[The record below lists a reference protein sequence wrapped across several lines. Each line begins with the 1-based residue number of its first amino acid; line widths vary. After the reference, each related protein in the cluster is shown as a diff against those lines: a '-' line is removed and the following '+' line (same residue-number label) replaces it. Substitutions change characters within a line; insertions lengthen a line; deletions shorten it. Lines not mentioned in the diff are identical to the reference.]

1 MGSLGDLLRALRED
15 TGLTQEELA
24 ERSGLSTRTVGD
36 IERGVRK
43 RLYPVTANRLAGAL
57 GLAGRDL
64 DEFTEQAGG
73 RAPGAPRELDA
84 AFRRRF
90 VAWHLGRVTD
100 LTAHVGSEELW
111 YAVLDADEANLSVAL
126 RWAEESCDTESLLA
140 LATGLWQYWLARG
153 ALRTGREWLE
163 RGLAAEPA
171 ACASTRARALWGL
184 AWLAH
189 QQGDDEAAT
198 AAAEELDRLADS
210 TGDAMARRNAATVS
224 GIVALAADRTDD
236 ALPDLERALGLAR
249 ELDHAWLLATSLLNV
264 GIAAI
269 AAGDI
274 DRATMLVGE
283 ALEDYDALGDSR
295 FRARCLGYL
304 GLAALVRGD
313 AVRGRALFLQSMSG
327 FEALGEPSGTAE
339 ALTGLATAA
348 AMLGAGVRAAELA
361 GAAERLREPF
371 GLRALPVERR
381 IADTWLEDA
390 RRQVPPERWSDAWTR
405 GRALCLSDAIGLA
418 REPDAQGTSTRSAP
432 GTTSTVSGSGPIRSP
447 SA

>member
-24 ERSGLSTRTVGD
+24 ERAGLSARTVSD
-36 IERGVRK
+36 IERGLRK
-43 RLYPVTANRLAGAL
+43 RLYPVTAQKLATAL
-57 GLAGRDL
+57 GLVGRQL
-64 DEFTEQAGG
+64 DEFSQQAGA
-73 RAPGAPRELDA
+73 RVPGAARELDA

-100 LTAHVGSEELW
+100 LAAQVGSEENW
-111 YAVLDADEANLSVAL
+111 YAVLDADQANLSVAL
-126 RWAEESCDTESLLA
+126 RWAEEAGDTESLLV

-153 ALRTGREWLE
+153 ELRTGRGWLE
-163 RGLAAEPA
+163 RGLAAEPTA
-171 ACASTRARALWGL
+171 SASTRARALWGL

-198 AAAEELDRLADS
+198 AAARELDRLADS
-210 TGDAMARRNAATVS
+210 TGDAVARRNAATVT
-224 GIVALAADRTDD
+224 GMVALAADRTDV
-236 ALPDLERALGLAR
+236 ALRELERALYLAR
-249 ELDHAWLLATSLLNV
+249 GLDHEWLLATSLLNL

-274 DRATMLVGE
+274 DRATVVVGE
-283 ALEDYDALGDSR
+283 ALKEYDALGDSR

-313 AVRGRALFLQSMSG
+313 AVRGRALFLQSLRA

-348 AMLGAGVRAAELA
+348 AMLGAEVRAAELA

-381 IADTWLEDA
+381 ITDGWLEVA
-390 RRQVPPERWSDAWTR
+390 RRRLPPDLWSDAWTR
-405 GRALCLSDAIGLA
+405 GRALCLADAIGLA
-418 REPDAQGTSTRSAP
+418 REPDAQGASTRSAL